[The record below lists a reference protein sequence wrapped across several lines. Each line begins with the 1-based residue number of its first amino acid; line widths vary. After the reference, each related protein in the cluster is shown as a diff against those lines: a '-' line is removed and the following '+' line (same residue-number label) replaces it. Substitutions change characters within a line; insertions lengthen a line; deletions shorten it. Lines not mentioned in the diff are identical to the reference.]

1 MKSCGDMLDT
11 SLFLPR
17 HIPICPDPPVTLA
30 DPGGVKVAVETLKA
44 AERPL
49 VIIGKGTNISTGNRK
64 GEGGGLWS
72 ILVRSSCVPPH
83 LHVD

>member
-1 MKSCGDMLDT
+1 MLDT

-44 AERPL
+44 AEKPL
-49 VIIGKGTNISTGNRK
+49 VIIGKGTNISTEPEK
-64 GEGGGLWS
+64 EKGGGTLEY
-72 ILVRSSCVPPH
+72 
-83 LHVD
+83 